1 VTKHNDTGLSF
12 CNRNDGVPNKRPRT
26 HWRASLVP
34 AAAVIPAPIA
44 YIEVVAVKKF
54 VVGGKRAGTRGGPSS
69 EGPPT
74 CTGWRG
80 AKHGSRPRAGHRC
93 ASYFEEN
100 RVFKAGDRLYMLAW
114 NSTVPLAAAGWSRWN
129 G

>member
-1 VTKHNDTGLSF
+1 
-12 CNRNDGVPNKRPRT
+12 
-26 HWRASLVP
+26 VP

-54 VVGGKRAGTRGGPSS
+54 VVGGKRAGACGAAFPLWGGGRRPTRA
-69 EGPPT
+69 
-74 CTGWRG
+74 WRD
-80 AKHGSRPRAGHRC
+80 AQHGVRPRAGHRR

>member
-1 VTKHNDTGLSF
+1 
-12 CNRNDGVPNKRPRT
+12 
-26 HWRASLVP
+26 VP

-54 VVGGKRAGTRGGPSS
+54 VVGTRRAGTCGGRSS
-69 EGPPT
+69 GRRRPT
-74 CTGWRG
+74 RAWRDAQHG
-80 AKHGSRPRAGHRC
+80 ARSRAGHRS